1 MGAAALLALE
11 LVGCVLMW
19 SAIPLGWMWVGAQ
32 VYEATF
38 SIAADLGVAFTGFV
52 VSTLLT
58 MGLLNRADELWVRLR
73 REAGHEQREGALTK
87 VVVISA
93 GLGFAIFYVWFH
105 FIEQAFIIR
114 FMPLN

>member
-32 VYEATF
+32 VYLATF
-38 SIAADLGVAFTGFV
+38 SIAADLGVALTGFIV
-52 VSTLLT
+52 TTILT
-58 MGLLNRADELWVRLR
+58 MGLLNRADAVWVRLR
-73 REAGHEQREGALTK
+73 REAGHDQKEGALTK

-93 GLGFAIFYVWFH
+93 GIGFAIFYVWFH
-105 FIEQAFIIR
+105 FIEQAFIIQ